1 MFPKFGTIPVFLFG
15 IGGVRNP
22 TEEISVMNK
31 YKPHNLLSRLS
42 GSHPFLAVALS
53 MVLPVLILAAVPIKS
68 SAREQQVG
76 TASWYGPGFHG
87 KKTASGNRFN
97 QNALTAAHRSLPF
110 GTKARVTNLR
120 NGKKVVVQINDR
132 GPHRRGRI
140 IDLSRA
146 AAQQLSIHGAAQ
158 VRVEV
163 IN

>member
-1 MFPKFGTIPVFLFG
+1 
-15 IGGVRNP
+15 
-22 TEEISVMNK
+22 MNK
-31 YKPHNLLSRLS
+31 HKPHSLLPKSHSFLS
-42 GSHPFLAVALS
+42 VVLS
-53 MVLPVLILAAVPIKS
+53 MVLPVALMLVAMPTKS

-87 KKTASGNRFN
+87 KKTASGKRFN

-120 NGKKVVVQINDR
+120 NGKKIVVQINDR

-146 AAQQLSIHGAAQ
+146 AAQQLSIHGASR
-158 VRVEV
+158 VRLEV